1 MKQAETCIV
10 INDTSQCS
18 VATWFWCGGTF
29 YYCFS
34 KNLLPSLPVKKFWK
48 SVIIWQSY

>member
-18 VATWFWCGGTF
+18 VATWFWCGGKFDHSFTT
-29 YYCFS
+29 
-34 KNLLPSLPVKKFWK
+34 NLLLSLFWENF
-48 SVIIWQSY
+48 